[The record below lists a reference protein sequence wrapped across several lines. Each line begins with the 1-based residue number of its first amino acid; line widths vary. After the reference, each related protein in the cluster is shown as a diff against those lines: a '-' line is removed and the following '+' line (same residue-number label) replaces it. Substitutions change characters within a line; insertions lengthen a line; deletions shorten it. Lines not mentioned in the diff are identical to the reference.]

1 MSSNIDDLNIHNEER
16 IQCRQNDKDCYV
28 DGLIEILDPKS
39 LFKSF
44 LTKEDTPQK
53 EVKMIKAKIDR
64 AIKYY
69 EDEIQKYHQELFDH
83 NQYTMQVNV
92 CHSDVTR
99 DAYHNILC
107 EVYIAYLRSF
117 IKTLKWIK
125 IGE

>member
-1 MSSNIDDLNIHNEER
+1 MSSNIDDLNIHNAER
-16 IQCRQNDKDCYV
+16 IQCWQNDKDCYV
-28 DGLIEILDPKS
+28 DGLTEILDPES

-53 EVKMIKAKIDR
+53 EVEMIKAKIDR

-83 NQYTMQVNV
+83 NQYTMQAKV

-99 DAYHNILC
+99 DAYHNILY